1 MPLYTSIGGA
11 RKEITSL
18 YTGVDG
24 VAREISQMDAAS
36 EGTVKTIF
44 NKSKR
49 IKYIGIDGSSTI
61 YLSSNGSLWVTKT
74 LPYKID
80 NAVYY
85 SYDGRDYWILNGT
98 RAESFVNEMGNTITT
113 YYHNTYYNTSEDADT
128 DFSPFFS
135 LYSSYSYEP
144 RQKVKD
150 MKAVNGTGFV
160 LYIENTEDASTNTVH
175 AYFYATPFG
184 EAITHRR
191 SSSAAKTGISPAGAV
206 LDGSFYGVLNDA
218 SRTSSYFARVF
229 NLSALE
235 SSIGAPSYMD
245 VTPSKIVNL
254 AAGEKESTLIGS
266 SSKTS
271 TYRYFRSFSRS
282 EQNFV
287 FGDVY
292 TEDSSKYFGGIKIT
306 SSTSFTPFYYPGTD
320 YIIYLV
326 NSNGIFYKVNDGS
339 YYNSLDLN
347 SAAVQLTGLPF
358 AVTAMAENSS
368 EVLAVGAD
376 GSMAK
381 TAAPLSP
388 DSSWEVINSGIS
400 ASFTKLVTIS

>member
-1 MPLYTSIGGA
+1 
-11 RKEITSL
+11 
-18 YTGVDG
+18 
-24 VAREISQMDAAS
+24 
-36 EGTVKTIF
+36 
-44 NKSKR
+44 
-49 IKYIGIDGSSTI
+49 
-61 YLSSNGSLWVTKT
+61 
-74 LPYKID
+74 
-80 NAVYY
+80 
-85 SYDGRDYWILNGT
+85 
-98 RAESFVNEMGNTITT
+98 
-113 YYHNTYYNTSEDADT
+113 
-128 DFSPFFS
+128 
-135 LYSSYSYEP
+135 
-144 RQKVKD
+144 
-150 MKAVNGTGFV
+150 
-160 LYIENTEDASTNTVH
+160 
-175 AYFYATPFG
+175 
-184 EAITHRR
+184 
-191 SSSAAKTGISPAGAV
+191 
-206 LDGSFYGVLNDA
+206 
-218 SRTSSYFARVF
+218 
-229 NLSALE
+229 
-235 SSIGAPSYMD
+235 MD